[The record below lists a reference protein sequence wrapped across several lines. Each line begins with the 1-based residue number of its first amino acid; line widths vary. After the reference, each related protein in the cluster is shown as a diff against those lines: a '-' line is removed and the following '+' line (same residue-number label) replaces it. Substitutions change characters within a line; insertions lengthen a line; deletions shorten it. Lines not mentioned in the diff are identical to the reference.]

1 MATAPNPIIISAERG
16 LLSLA
21 DKDVPVINVTTPDE
35 FEEAYQLVLTSKDYE
50 TICIDSISEVAE
62 VMLSKYQGK
71 YADGRKA
78 YGELNIES
86 MKLMRKFRDI
96 FGKHVFMIAKELRIT
111 DDYTGITSFVPSL
124 PGKTLVRENPYLFD
138 EVFSMQI
145 GETNKDGVTESYRFL
160 QTQPSITHL
169 AKDRSGKLNPIERPN
184 LTMIVNKI
192 MGKSAPK
199 TQKKE
204 VN

>member
-1 MATAPNPIIISAERG
+1 
-16 LLSLA
+16 
-21 DKDVPVINVTTPDE
+21 
-35 FEEAYQLVLTSKDYE
+35 
-50 TICIDSISEVAE
+50 
-62 VMLSKYQGK
+62 
-71 YADGRKA
+71 
-78 YGELNIES
+78 
-86 MKLMRKFRDI
+86 
-96 FGKHVFMIAKELRIT
+96 MIAKELRIT